1 MPKASGVAGQVRG
14 WRGQLMHMSPNVL
27 IVGAGGGFGAALA
40 AELVQSGW
48 RVRGLV
54 RTSKHTALPAGV
66 ELVIGDAQDR
76 STLTRCA
83 EGVGA
88 VVHAVNYPYAQWDPA
103 MREVSAK
110 IIAATREVGA
120 RLVFPGNVYGF
131 GPQIGRAIAEDAPQE
146 PTTRKGRLRAE
157 IEFMIQRATDDGR
170 MRALI
175 MRAGDFFG
183 PTVRNGLVDRI
194 FGRAAIGKSM
204 QTLGRLS
211 MPHQWAYVPD
221 LARLTAE
228 LLLAEDRLKPF
239 EIVHFAGHV
248 VTRQIDFLR
257 EVAAAAGR
265 PELAVRTTPW
275 WLVRFAALFDH
286 TVGELVELAYLF
298 DDAVILDDPARRRL
312 APSFQ
317 GTPLPTAIAATLGSY
332 RSRTA
337 QP

>member
-1 MPKASGVAGQVRG
+1 
-14 WRGQLMHMSPNVL
+14 MSPIVL
-27 IVGAGGGFGAALA
+27 VVGAGGGFGAALA
-40 AELVQSGW
+40 TELVQTGW

-54 RTSKHTALPAGV
+54 RNARRNALPAGI
-66 ELVIGDAQDR
+66 ELIEGDAQDR
-76 STLTRCA
+76 STLTRCV
-83 EGVGA
+83 EGVGI

-103 MREVSAK
+103 MREVTAK
-110 IIAATREVGA
+110 IVAATREVGA

-131 GPQIGRAIAEDAPQE
+131 GPQIGRAIGEDTPQD

-157 IEFMIQRATDDGR
+157 IEFMIERATDDGR

-183 PTVRNGLVDRI
+183 PSVRNGLVDRI
-194 FGRAAIGKSM
+194 FGRAAIGKPM

-228 LLLAEDRLKPF
+228 LLLHEDRLAPF

-248 VTRQIDFLR
+248 VTRQLDFLR
-257 EVAAAAGR
+257 EVAAAAGH
-265 PELAVRTTPW
+265 PELGVRTTPW
-275 WLVRFAALFDH
+275 WLVRVGAVFDH
-286 TVGELVELAYLF
+286 AVGELVELAYLF

-312 APSFQ
+312 APDFQ
-317 GTPLPTAIAATLGSY
+317 ATPLPTAIAATLGSY
-332 RSRTA
+332 RSRPP